1 MDNCILTAGIRMAKI
16 RDILLM
22 AVVALTLLCSCH
34 SLSKVLKSSDRDY
47 KLEVAKQYYAMGK
60 YNDCYLLLDNV
71 LPALRGTKAGD
82 EALFMA
88 GMCKFNTRDYDS
100 AAELFKRY
108 YGKSYRNGDHVDE
121 ARYYSA
127 CSYYESTYPVRLD
140 QSATYEAIKEIQSA
154 MESNP
159 DSKYYASLQD
169 MLFKM
174 QDRLVEKEYLAA
186 KLYYDLGDYF
196 LNCLMGG
203 SNYEACVVTAQ
214 NAINDYPYS
223 VRKEDFAI
231 LILRAKYHLAESSVE
246 SKKYERYND
255 TVDEYYGFVNEY
267 PQSKFLKEAKSIFD
281 KSEKELHSKRL
292 RQYATE
298 EDDV

>member
-1 MDNCILTAGIRMAKI
+1 MAKI
-16 RDILLM
+16 KDSLLVL
-22 AVVALTLLCSCH
+22 AAALIVLTSCH
-34 SLSKVLKSSDRDY
+34 SLNTVLKSTDRDY
-47 KLEVAKQYYAMGK
+47 KLEMAKRYYAEGK
-60 YNDCYLLLDNV
+60 YNNAYILLDNV
-71 LPALRGTKAGD
+71 LPAFRGTKAGD

-88 GMCKFNTRDYDS
+88 GMCKFNTHDYNG

-108 YGKSYRNGDHVDE
+108 YTKSYRNGEFVDE
-121 ARYYSA
+121 ARYYTA

-140 QSATYEAIKEIQSA
+140 QSATYQAIKEIQSA

-159 DSKYYASLQD
+159 NSKRYAALQD

-174 QDRLVEKEYLAA
+174 QDRLVEKEYLSA

-196 LNCLMGG
+196 LNCLQGG

-214 NAINDYPYS
+214 NAIKDYPYS
-223 VRKEDFAI
+223 PRKEDFAI
-231 LILRAKYHLAESSVE
+231 LILRAKFHMAESSVE
-246 SKKYERYND
+246 NKKYERYSD

-267 PQSKFLKEAKSIFD
+267 PQSKFLTEAKNIFD

-298 EDDV
+298 IENS

>member
-1 MDNCILTAGIRMAKI
+1 MAKI
-16 RDILLM
+16 KDSLLVL
-22 AVVALTLLCSCH
+22 AAALIVLTSCH
-34 SLSKVLKSSDRDY
+34 SLNTVLKSSDRDY
-47 KLEVAKQYYAMGK
+47 KLEMAKRYYAEGK
-60 YNDCYLLLDNV
+60 YNNAYILLDNV

-88 GMCKFNTRDYDS
+88 GMCKFNTHDYDG

-108 YGKSYRNGDHVDE
+108 YTKSYRNGEFVDE
-121 ARYYSA
+121 ARYYTA

-140 QSATYEAIKEIQSA
+140 QSATYQAIKEIQSA

-159 DSKYYASLQD
+159 NSKRYAALQD

-174 QDRLVEKEYLAA
+174 QDRLVEKEYLSA

-196 LNCLMGG
+196 LNCLQGG

-214 NAINDYPYS
+214 NAIKDYPYS
-223 VRKEDFAI
+223 PRKEDFAI
-231 LILRAKYHLAESSVE
+231 LILRAKFHMAESSVE
-246 SKKYERYND
+246 NKKYERYSD

-267 PQSKFLKEAKSIFD
+267 PQSKFLKEAKNIFD

-292 RQYATE
+292 RQYTTE
-298 EDDV
+298 IENS

>member
-1 MDNCILTAGIRMAKI
+1 MKDSLLVLAAALIVLT
-16 RDILLM
+16 
-22 AVVALTLLCSCH
+22 SCH
-34 SLSKVLKSSDRDY
+34 SLNTVLKSTDRDY
-47 KLEVAKQYYAMGK
+47 KLEMAKRYYAEGK
-60 YNDCYLLLDNV
+60 YNNAYILLDNV

-88 GMCKFNTRDYDS
+88 GMCKFNTHDYDG

-108 YGKSYRNGDHVDE
+108 YTKSYRNGEFVDE
-121 ARYYSA
+121 ARYYTA

-140 QSATYEAIKEIQSA
+140 QSATYQAIKEIQSA

-159 DSKYYASLQD
+159 NSKRYAALQN

-174 QDRLVEKEYLAA
+174 QDRLVEKEYLSA

-196 LNCLMGG
+196 LNCLQGG

-214 NAINDYPYS
+214 NAIKDYPYS
-223 VRKEDFAI
+223 PRKEDFAI
-231 LILRAKYHLAESSVE
+231 LILRAKFHMAESSVE
-246 SKKYERYND
+246 NKKYERYSD

-267 PQSKFLKEAKSIFD
+267 PQSKFLKEAKNIFD

-292 RQYATE
+292 RQHATE
-298 EDDV
+298 IENS